1 MNVMLQVIASAVA
14 TPSLGR
20 PVFVLPVVPVVVR

>member
-1 MNVMLQVIASAVA
+1 MNVMLRAIASAVA
-14 TPSLGR
+14 TASLGR